1 MSDRRERSGGGRPTV
16 VAILRALRSRGL
28 ADQAQ
33 DSLHAW
39 NAACPLC
46 WRPDDRLTLRVTEE
60 RQDGPARVRCI
71 GGCAPGDVLAALGLD
86 RAGEEPGTSH
96 LRIVRAS
103 EVEVE
108 PVRFLIPERVPCGA
122 VTLLAGDPGLGKS
135 TLTCE
140 WAAGVSAG
148 RYGDA
153 GAVLIANAEDS
164 PSYVVVP
171 RLAAADAEL
180 ELVEFFSVDA
190 HDGTERPFTLP
201 DDVPRLEAHARRVG
215 ARLVVVDPL
224 AAFLADNVSTKS
236 DHSVRRALA
245 PLAAMASRLGI
256 GVVVVCHLNKS
267 AGADALYR
275 VGGSIGLVGGARSL
289 LVFTRDP
296 DDPDGDE
303 GVRRA
308 LGHAKSNWGALA
320 ETTIHEHEAVEVTVG
335 ETTVETHRLVA
346 VGVSE
351 INGAGLLGADRDD
364 PPATQRERAVELL
377 ADLLG
382 DGEWKRAKT
391 LKEAAT
397 NQGLSTRTLQR
408 AAREAG
414 VEDRRTTYPGVTWW
428 RLPASRAMDS
438 GASVDGEAWRDC
450 ESSDRAD
457 DSALEPEQSRHLI
470 GDGATGAGLGGVA

>member
-1 MSDRRERSGGGRPTV
+1 MSS
-16 VAILRALRSRGL
+16 SRV
-28 ADQAQ
+28 
-33 DSLHAW
+33 S
-39 NAACPLC
+39 
-46 WRPDDRLTLRVTEE
+46 RRLT
-60 RQDGPARVRCI
+60 
-71 GGCAPGDVLAALGLD
+71 
-86 RAGEEPGTSH
+86 
-96 LRIVRAS
+96 
-103 EVEVE
+103 
-108 PVRFLIPERVPCGA
+108 
-122 VTLLAGDPGLGKS
+122 
-135 TLTCE
+135 
-140 WAAGVSAG
+140 
-148 RYGDA
+148 
-153 GAVLIANAEDS
+153 
-164 PSYVVVP
+164 PSWSWWS
-171 RLAAADAEL
+171 
-180 ELVEFFSVDA
+180 SVDA

-308 LGHAKSNWGALA
+308 LGHAKSNWGVLA

-335 ETTVETHRLVA
+335 ETTVGTHRLVT

-391 LKEAAT
+391 VKEAAA
-397 NQGLSTRTLQR
+397 QQELSTRTLQR
-408 AAREAG
+408 AAREVG
-414 VEDRRTTYPGVTWW
+414 IEDRRSSDYPSVTWW
-428 RLPASRAMDS
+428 RLPASRATGG
-438 GASVDGEAWRDC
+438 GASVYSEPWRDC
-450 ESSDRAD
+450 ERPDGAD
-457 DSALEPEQSRHLI
+457 DCAPEPEQSRHLI
-470 GDGATGAGLGGVA
+470 GGGTTGAGLGGVA